1 MSQHAELSFHATAG
15 RKTYGR
21 VLGLPCMVVGVDG
34 VGAWVRTMRPG
45 IPRLLGMELGPTTRD
60 SRGATQRSRTQRRLA
75 SSRPPPKLLGGLNT
89 TAE

>member
-60 SRGATQRSRTQRRLA
+60 SRGATQRSSTQRRLA